1 MRAMSEPKVALVTGA
16 GRGIGRDIAQRLAA
30 EGYACGLI
38 ARTKSQLEETAEL
51 IVKAGGKALVT
62 PTDVSKRDQVLA
74 SVDAVERELGPISV
88 LINNAG
94 AYLRKPFQ
102 EITEEDFDFQLKVN
116 TYGPFFST
124 QAVVGKMAAR
134 GEGTVIFVLGSE
146 TRGGPALYSAYTA
159 SKVAQRAIAE
169 SLAYEF
175 MHLGIHSATL
185 DVDGAV
191 DSPRVREAAPGSRP
205 LAFRAALGDLRGD
218 RASDQPAAWR
228 VDVLDRH
235 AIVRAMAPASGGE
248 EKILDGRVHAVSPS
262 RGAQHLSPVTRPG
275 CRHEPAAGPRC
286 CIPADAQLYWR
297 GA

>member
-16 GRGIGRDIAQRLAA
+16 GRGIGRDIAQRLAR

-62 PTDVSKRDQVLA
+62 PTDVSKREQVLA

-94 AYLRKPFQ
+94 AYLRKRFE

-116 TYGPFFST
+116 TYGPFFCT
-124 QAVVGKMAAR
+124 QAVVGKMTAR
-134 GEGTVIFVLGSE
+134 GGGTIIFVLGSE
-146 TRGGPALYSAYTA
+146 TRGGPAMYSAYTA
-159 SKVAQRAIAE
+159 SKVAQHAIAE
-169 SLAYEF
+169 SVAYEY

-191 DSPRVREAAPGSRP
+191 DSPRVREAAPESRP
-205 LAFRAALGDLRGD
+205 VALRAALGDLRRD
-218 RASDQPAAWR
+218 RASDQSAARR
-228 VDVLDRH
+228 VDVFDRH
-235 AIVRAMAPASGGE
+235 ALFRAVAAARGGK
-248 EKILDGRVHAVSPS
+248 EKGLARQGR
-262 RGAQHLSPVTRPG
+262 
-275 CRHEPAAGPRC
+275 AARRMHP
-286 CIPADAQLYWR
+286 
-297 GA
+297 